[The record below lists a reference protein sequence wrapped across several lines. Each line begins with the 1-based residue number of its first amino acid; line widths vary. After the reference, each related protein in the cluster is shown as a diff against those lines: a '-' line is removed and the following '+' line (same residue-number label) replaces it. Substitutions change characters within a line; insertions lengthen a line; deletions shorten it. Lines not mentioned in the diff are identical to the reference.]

1 MFRKSFIFLSSL
13 IFFFILGILIFN
25 FLIKK
30 KYVYNNFN
38 YYTAVPNS
46 VETYQ
51 NEDQKITGEKIIIT
65 NDEFGFRN
73 KIKISETKI
82 LFLGDSFIR
91 ALNTDDKNLLSNSF
105 NSKIYNG
112 GMEGFSTYNSIETA
126 KFLLKKNKFEK
137 IFLFFTM
144 NNDFRDNLYQ
154 KRYQNNITDKLIIFL
169 KNNSFFNELLKLK
182 NFFYYNKMNSN
193 SKNIYKLDKPYYSI
207 NLLKL
212 FIDDNEYHNK
222 ISKLTIDAFS
232 ELKELSDRNDA
243 ELIIVGIPTLAEI
256 TRDFRKIKN
265 LQKDLEIENL
275 GEKEFNLNIDYKKP
289 QKIFMSVCDE
299 IEIHCYYISN
309 LDKNSYFKID
319 DHWNSH
325 GQKKAKEFLIK
336 KNLIN

>member
-1 MFRKSFIFLSSL
+1 MFRKSFIFLFSL
-13 IFFFILGILIFN
+13 SFFFIMGVFIFN
-25 FLIKK
+25 FLVKK
-30 KYVYNNFN
+30 KYEYNLD
-38 YYTAVPNS
+38 YYTAIPNK
-46 VETYQ
+46 VEIYQ
-51 NEDQKITGEKIIIT
+51 NEDQKITGEKITII
-65 NDEFGFRN
+65 NDELGFRN
-73 KIKISETKI
+73 NIKISEAKI

-91 ALNTDDKNLLSNSF
+91 ALNTNDKNLLSKSF

-112 GMEGFSTYNSIETA
+112 GMDGFSTYNSIETA

-182 NFFYYNKMNSN
+182 KFFYYNKMKSN
-193 SKNIYKLDKPYYSI
+193 PNNIYEIDKPYHSI

-222 ISKLTIDAFS
+222 VSKLTIDAFS
-232 ELKELSDRNDA
+232 ELKELSDRYDA
-243 ELIIVGIPTLAEI
+243 ELVIVGIPTLAEI
-256 TRDFRKIKN
+256 TKDFRKIKN
-265 LQKDLEIENL
+265 LQKDLELENL
-275 GEKEFNLNIDYKKP
+275 EEKKFNLNIDYKRP

-299 IEIHCYYISN
+299 IEINCYYINN

-325 GQKKAKEFLIK
+325 GQKKAKEFIIK